1 MTTRYAIRLIT
12 TLGAFWLQKLQVIER
27 AVRLWTNPGDVVLTP
42 FLGIG
47 SEAYVALKLGRRAVG
62 IELKESYF
70 RAAVRNLEV
79 AVAERGQAT
88 LFDVEES

>member
-1 MTTRYAIRLIT
+1 MPEIMTATQLIHAAA
-12 TLGAFWLQKLQVIER
+12 GSPPYPA
-27 AVRLWTNPGDVVLTP
+27 DVVLTP

-70 RAAVRNLEV
+70 RAAVRNLEA

-88 LFDVEES
+88 LFELEAAD